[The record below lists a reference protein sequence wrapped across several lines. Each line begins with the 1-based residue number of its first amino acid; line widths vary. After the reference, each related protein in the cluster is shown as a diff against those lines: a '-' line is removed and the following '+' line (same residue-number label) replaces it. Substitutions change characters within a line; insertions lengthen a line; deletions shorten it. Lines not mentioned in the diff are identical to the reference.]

1 MRKSGKN
8 KEESALLWH
17 IEKIVYAAE
26 GCALKPEFFENNKKH
41 LDFISK
47 KLQITSFQALIFSF
61 FVNES
66 DSSRITI
73 AQFADF
79 LSCKRISLLSHSDDF
94 AELERRKFIYCY
106 RYDGNSSYRLPGFV
120 MEAIS
125 KNEVIKPAGYEKSS
139 VNEVFCSMDEIFTLR
154 INSEMNYDA
163 MTFELKDLIE
173 SNTEFLF
180 CQRILKYKN
189 WEDNFILLIYFCHLL
204 VNNSDDSVGFHDFDK
219 IFEDCFSYRV
229 MKSSIKHKS
238 NNLISEGLIEPVF
251 DSGFESR
258 EYYHLSNN
266 AKDELF
272 PELKLPESEVKDDLC
287 VVKCS
292 AIAGKTL
299 IYNHRESGQVNT
311 LTSLLKADNLVT
323 IQKQLADN
331 NMRTGFACL
340 FYGPPGTGKTESVY
354 QIARATGRDIFM
366 VDISK
371 IKSMWFGESEKRIKS
386 IFISYKTYVMKSRVA
401 PILLFN
407 EADAVFGKRKDNLS
421 SSVSQTENSIQNII
435 LQEMENLDGIMIAT
449 TNLSQNLDGAF
460 DRRFLYKIEFDKP
473 SEYAKTEI
481 WKIMMPS
488 LCESDAAHLSRQFDF
503 SGGQIENIA
512 RKCLVDT
519 ILTGS
524 KPTIDVITEIC
535 RNEKLEKE
543 DVRRQIGF

>member
-26 GCALKPEFFENNKKH
+26 GCGLKPEFFENNKNH
-41 LDFISK
+41 LDFVSGKLNIS
-47 KLQITSFQALIFSF
+47 SFQALIFSL

-66 DSSRITI
+66 DSRRVMITQL
-73 AQFADF
+73 ANF

-94 AELERRKFIYCY
+94 EELERRKFIYCC
-106 RYDGNSSYRLPGFV
+106 RDDGNSSYRVPGFV
-120 MEAIS
+120 LEAIS
-125 KNEVIKPAGYEKSS
+125 KNENIKPAGYKKSS
-139 VNEVFCSMDEIFTLR
+139 VNEVFLEMDEIFTLR
-154 INSEMNYDA
+154 IDKEMRYDVLIC
-163 MTFELKDLIE
+163 ELKSLIE
-173 SNTEFLF
+173 NNTEFLF

-189 WEDNFILLIYFCHLL
+189 RADNYILLIYFCHLL
-204 VNNSDDSVGFHDFDK
+204 VNNSDDCVGFHDFDSL
-219 IFEDCFSYRV
+219 FEDGYIGREMRSTFIY
-229 MKSSIKHKS
+229 KS
-238 NNLISEGLIEPVF
+238 NNLISDGLIEPVF
-251 DSGFESR
+251 DSGFENR
-258 EYYHLSNN
+258 EFYHLTNN
-266 AKDELF
+266 AKNELLS
-272 PELKLPESEVKDDLC
+272 ELNLPESEDKNDRYL
-287 VVKCS
+287 VKCS
-292 AIAGKTL
+292 SIADKTL
-299 IYNHRESGQVNT
+299 IYNPRENGQVNT
-311 LTSLLKADNLVT
+311 LTSLLMADNFVE
-323 IQKQLADN
+323 IQKQLTDN

-371 IKSMWFGESEKRIKS
+371 IKSMWFGESEKKIKS
-386 IFISYKTYVMKSRVA
+386 IFISYKTYVRKSSVA

-407 EADAVFGKRKDNLS
+407 EADAVFGKRKDNLG

-449 TNLSQNLDGAF
+449 TNLSQNLDSAF

-488 LCESDAAHLSRQFDF
+488 LCESDAAHLSRLFDF

-535 RNEKLEKE
+535 SNEKLEKE